1 MTRVMWELY
10 VTIQGYSIQPIRI
23 LKFNDP
29 LKLIKI
35 LFENLF
41 RATKNSKKPAAV
53 SLFLS

>member
-1 MTRVMWELY
+1 MWELY
-10 VTIQGYSIQPIRI
+10 VTIQGYSIRPIRI

-29 LKLIKI
+29 LRLIKI